1 MLICPLGLE
10 QFDQK
15 VSGKLAYPHLGWL
28 EGSYGTNEG
37 TQNKIQT
44 TSKWNQIES
53 EINPKKNKRNK
64 TRENHRK
71 GRHLAKKTNL
81 INMGN
86 KAKLTCFKTLPK
98 M

>member
-1 MLICPLGLE
+1 LNDLLKHNTNTNRTTKGKGTMLICPLGLE

-44 TSKWNQIES
+44 TSKWN
-53 EINPKKNKRNK
+53 
-64 TRENHRK
+64 
-71 GRHLAKKTNL
+71 
-81 INMGN
+81 
-86 KAKLTCFKTLPK
+86 
-98 M
+98 